1 MSHETERALRDAFTD
16 DVKRVI
22 AARAGHLCSHPD
34 CRAQTAG
41 PQVHESKALN
51 VGVAAHIT
59 AASPGGPR
67 FDATLSVEERRGAE
81 NGIWLCQTH
90 SKLVDNDPTRFTV
103 DVLRSWKSAAER
115 LALSQIGRPT
125 LVAPAGE
132 AERKAGAIL
141 SWKGSVATLT
151 VMNTGKAVTLLGLVR
166 GYSQVTVVD
175 CSEFFVT
182 IRSGDSTRS
191 IPLSSIEVS
200 FDNANG
206 RLELQER
213 HL

>member
-1 MSHETERALRDAFTD
+1 MRDGFAD
-16 DVKRVI
+16 DVRRVI

-41 PQVHESKALN
+41 PQVDVSKALN
-51 VGVAAHIT
+51 VGIAAHIT

-67 FDATLSVEERRGAE
+67 FDGALSAEERRGAE

-90 SKLVDNDPTRFTV
+90 AKLVDNDPTRFTV
-103 DVLRSWKSAAER
+103 EMVRGWKSAAER
-115 LALSQIGRPT
+115 RALSQIGMPT
-125 LVAPAGE
+125 LVTPESE

-141 SWKGSVATLT
+141 PWKGKVVTLA
-151 VMNTGKAVTLLGLVR
+151 VMNIGKAVTLLGPVR

-175 CSEFFVT
+175 CNDFFVT
-182 IRSGDSTRS
+182 ISVGDSIHSVPLTS
-191 IPLSSIEVS
+191 IDVS
-200 FDNANG
+200 FDNASG

-213 HL
+213 HS

>member
-1 MSHETERALRDAFTD
+1 LRDGFAD
-16 DVKRVI
+16 DVRRVI

-41 PQVHESKALN
+41 PQVDESKALN

-59 AASPGGPR
+59 GASPGGPR
-67 FDATLSVEERRGAE
+67 FNANLSVEERTGAE

-90 SKLVDNDPTRFTV
+90 AKLVDNDSTRFTV
-103 DVLRSWKSAAER
+103 ETVRDWKRAAER
-115 LALSQIGRPT
+115 RALSQIGMPT
-125 LVAPAGE
+125 PVAPESE
-132 AERKAGAIL
+132 ADRKAGAIL
-141 SWKGSVATLT
+141 PWKGKVVSLA

-166 GYSQVTVVD
+166 AYSQVTVID
-175 CSEFFVT
+175 CNEFAVT
-182 IRSGDSTRS
+182 FSFGGSTRS
-191 IPLSSIEVS
+191 VPLASIDVS
-200 FDNANG
+200 FDNVRG